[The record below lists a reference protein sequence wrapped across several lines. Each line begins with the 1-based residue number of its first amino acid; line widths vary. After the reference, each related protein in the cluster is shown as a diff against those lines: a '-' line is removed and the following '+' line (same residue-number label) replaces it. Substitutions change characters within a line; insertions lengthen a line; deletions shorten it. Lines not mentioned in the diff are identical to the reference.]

1 MNTRNIISLEKRQE
15 IKSNFYEDREILD
28 SNSLG
33 LLSGDRE
40 IVGYIY
46 VIENI
51 SDGKKYVGKTTNIK
65 TRPSDYIREYINNN
79 KRSKRCINVA
89 MIEEGIDKFR
99 MYPIAKYD
107 DHVIGTLLERHFML
121 KLNTLDPKHGYNAT
135 GNTSIRNNGAR
146 NINGTK
152 HTAEM
157 KFSKSKFMAAYNSD
171 EKKIIFSSGLKL
183 FADHI
188 GSTKDYI
195 KNIARRQS
203 LSNGYF
209 VIYLKPEDMKMQL
222 DAVTERMDAYGKRES
237 RVHKEY
243 LERPK
248 LFLDACNKVSQV
260 ILSKEIPE
268 DFEVICIMQ
277 DSESKTGYSTIDL
290 SEFVSIMNN
299 SISSK
304 YDINDDM

>member
-15 IKSNFYEDREILD
+15 LKSKFYQEREITD
-28 SNSLG
+28 SYSLS
-33 LLSGDRE
+33 LLTDTRE
-40 IVGYIY
+40 IIGYIY

-51 SDGKKYVGKTTNIK
+51 TDGKKYVGKTTSIK
-65 TRPSDYIREYINNN
+65 TRPSDYIREYIKNIDGG
-79 KRSKRCINVA
+79 RRPITRA
-89 MIEEGIDKFR
+89 MISEGIDKFI

-107 DHVIGTLLERHFML
+107 DHEIGAMLERHFID
-121 KLNTLDPKHGYNAT
+121 KLNVIDPKCGYNILRLSSIAS
-135 GNTSIRNNGAR
+135 TSPS

-157 KFSKSKFMAAYNSD
+157 KFAKSKFMAAYNSA

-290 SEFVSIMNN
+290 SEFLYIMNR
-299 SISSK
+299 SIGSK
-304 YDINDDM
+304 YDINSN